1 MNLSNHFLVAMPDME
16 DAFFSQ
22 SVVYI
27 CKHDEDG
34 ALGIAINKP
43 SPITMDMIFSA
54 TGKNIPMRM
63 QHDSVMMGGRCKS
76 SEVMS
81 CIPRSATGK
90 AVSAF
95 QTISR

>member
-43 SPITMDMIFSA
+43 SPITMDMIFPPPAKTSPCGCSTTA
-54 TGKNIPMRM
+54 
-63 QHDSVMMGGRCKS
+63 
-76 SEVMS
+76 
-81 CIPRSATGK
+81 
-90 AVSAF
+90 
-95 QTISR
+95 